1 MTLIKKQV
9 KVANETGLHA
19 RPASIF
25 VEKANEYQAEVKLI
39 KESQAANAKSI
50 MGIMSLG
57 VNQDTEVTIQAE
69 GEDAEEAVESLVTL
83 VENNFG
89 E

>member
-1 MTLIKKQV
+1 MTLIKEQV